1 MLLFPLNS
9 AQETFIVPRLVLRA
23 LFKTSLVV
31 SELILP
37 IYTFYTDYTPCL
49 FRFQQLEQSLYY
61 LTLYIPSQT

>member
-9 AQETFIVPRLVLRA
+9 AKQTFIVPRLVLRA
-23 LFKTSLVV
+23 LFKTSLV
-31 SELILP
+31 SELVLP
-37 IYTFYTDYTPCL
+37 LYTFYTEYNPCL